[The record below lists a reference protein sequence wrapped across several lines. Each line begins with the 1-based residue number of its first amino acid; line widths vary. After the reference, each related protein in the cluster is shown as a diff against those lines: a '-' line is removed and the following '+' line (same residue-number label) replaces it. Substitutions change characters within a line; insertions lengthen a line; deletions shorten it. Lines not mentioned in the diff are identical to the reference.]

1 MEVLTP
7 EAEDV
12 LVYRRYTGASEV
24 LLAVNVRDTSAT
36 VAVPSA
42 YDDASLTEARSGQPV
57 AGDSLSLSPYG
68 VRLLTPTP

>member
-1 MEVLTP
+1 
-7 EAEDV
+7 
-12 LVYRRYTGASEV
+12 V

-42 YDDASLTEARSGQPV
+42 YDDASLTEAQSGQPV